1 LLIPITIAFSAASL
15 LLPKKYSE
23 TSIGLF
29 FPIVTVVFGIIH
41 GLGFGRYFS
50 MLIPEDAVG
59 LSLFSFALGVEF
71 AQTVIVIGVLCLSF
85 LVLKTPK
92 LTKSIWNIAIGSF
105 IFILALGMIFE
116 RI

>member
-1 LLIPITIAFSAASL
+1 MT
-15 LLPKKYSE
+15 KVQR
-23 TSIGLF
+23 F
-29 FPIVTVVFGIIH
+29 FQVQVSFKDLYKNFGSKVDIKSKIF
-41 GLGFGRYFS
+41 LD
-50 MLIPEDAVG
+50 MVG